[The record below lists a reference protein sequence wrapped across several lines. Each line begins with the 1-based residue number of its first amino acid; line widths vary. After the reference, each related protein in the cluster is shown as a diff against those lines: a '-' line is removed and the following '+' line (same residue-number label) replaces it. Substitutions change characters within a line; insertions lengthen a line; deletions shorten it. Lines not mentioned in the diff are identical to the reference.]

1 MLRQI
6 ILDTATTAANTATT
20 GDAATTTQSAGL
32 MEMIVS
38 LLPLILVFV
47 VFYFIMI
54 RPQKKQQK
62 KQAEMRNNLKVG
74 DKVVTIGGIC
84 GKISK
89 IKDEYVWI
97 ETGMPGA
104 PYDKAFIKFKK
115 IAVEIVE
122 NSNQE

>member
-1 MLRQI
+1 MIRQI
-6 ILDTATTAANTATT
+6 ILDTATTTATT

-62 KQAEMRNNLKVG
+62 KQAEMRNALKVG
-74 DKVVTIGGIC
+74 DKIVTIGGIC
-84 GKISK
+84 GKIAK

-104 PYDKAFIKFKK
+104 PDDKAFIKFKK
-115 IAVEIVE
+115 IAVELVE
-122 NSNQE
+122 GSNQE

>member
-1 MLRQI
+1 MINQI
-6 ILDTATTAANTATT
+6 ILDTATTTAA
-20 GDAATTTQSAGL
+20 GDAAATTTQSAGL
-32 MEMIVS
+32 MEMIVG
-38 LLPLILVFV
+38 LLPMILIFV

-84 GKISK
+84 GKIAK

-104 PYDKAFIKFKK
+104 PEDKAFIKFKK
-115 IAVEIVE
+115 IAIEVVES
-122 NSNQE
+122 SNQE